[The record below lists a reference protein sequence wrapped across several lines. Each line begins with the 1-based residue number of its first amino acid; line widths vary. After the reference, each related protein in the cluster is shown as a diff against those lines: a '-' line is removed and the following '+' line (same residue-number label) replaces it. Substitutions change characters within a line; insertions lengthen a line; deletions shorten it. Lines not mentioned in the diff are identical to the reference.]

1 MTDEE
6 RGPEIALRQVAA
18 GNGATEYWSIGW
30 EVQNRGTKALKL
42 LSARLPHGQFKS
54 EELRFEPALELPPDG
69 REKFEISVH
78 CYEPTGFV
86 TENAFV
92 IFHAIWSGGSWRIF
106 ARIRVEVDSGGVPE
120 VATESITT
128 QKVGFSGISS

>member
-1 MTDEE
+1 MNDQE
-6 RGPEIALRQVAA
+6 RGPEIALKQVAA
-18 GNGATEYWSIGW
+18 GNGATECWTIGW
-30 EVQNRGTKALKL
+30 EVENRGTKPLKL
-42 LSARLPHGQFKS
+42 LAARLPHGQFKS

-78 CYEPTGFV
+78 CNEPSGLV

-92 IFHAIWSGGSWRIF
+92 IFHAIWSGELWRIF
-106 ARIRVEVDSGGVPE
+106 SRIRVEVDSGGVPE
-120 VATESITT
+120 VTTESITT